1 MKLCKGGGGGGGVV
15 VVVVIVLAMT
25 HGHHLAKNITVDFG
39 SNRQHYLLSN
49 PTNHDRSYCKKIY
62 KKKNLQEWGVYTTKY
77 PTQDGGV
84 PCVKMPVLKGRIKR
98 KCLFLPH
105 F

>member
-1 MKLCKGGGGGGGVV
+1 VQGGGVGGVVV

-39 SNRQHYLLSN
+39 SNCQHY
-49 PTNHDRSYCKKIY
+49 
-62 KKKNLQEWGVYTTKY
+62 Y
-77 PTQDGGV
+77 PTQQTMIDHI
-84 PCVKMPVLKGRIKR
+84 IKS
-98 KCLFLPH
+98 F